1 MKIRDATTGDLPEIL
16 AIYNDAVLTTTAIW
30 NESVVDLE
38 NRLAWFSERRRLG
51 YPVLVAEDADKVIG
65 YASFGDFRAWDG
77 YRFTVEHS
85 IYVGPDRRGNGV
97 GRALLAPLIERAR
110 LLGKHVIM
118 AGIESSNE
126 RSLRLHERMGFVAVG
141 QLNEVGAKFGRWLDL
156 IFMQRM
162 LDDVPSPACGEPA
175 GRRFG

>member
-1 MKIRDATTGDLPEIL
+1 MNIRDATAGDLPEIL

-85 IYVGPDRRGNGV
+85 IYVAPDRRGNGV
-97 GRALLAPLIERAR
+97 GPTLLAPLIERAR
-110 LLGKHVIM
+110 SLGKHVIM

-126 RSLRLHERMGFVAVG
+126 PSLRLHARMGFVPAG
-141 QLNEVGAKFGRWLDL
+141 QLKEVGAKFGRWLDL
-156 IFMQRM
+156 IFMQLM
-162 LDDVPSPACGEPA
+162 LDDVPAPRVRGE
-175 GRRFG
+175 G

>member
-1 MKIRDATTGDLPEIL
+1 MRIRDATAGHLPEIL
-16 AIYNDAVLTTTAIW
+16 AINNDAVLTTTAIW
-30 NESVVDLE
+30 NENVVDLE

-65 YASFGDFRAWDG
+65 YASFGDFRPRDG

-85 IYVGPDRRGNGV
+85 IYVQADRRGSGV
-97 GRALLAPLIERAR
+97 GRSLLAPLIERTR

-126 RSLRLHERMGFVAVG
+126 PSLRLHERMGFAPVG
-141 QLNEVGAKFGRWLDL
+141 KLKEVGAKFGRWLDL
-156 IFMQRM
+156 TFMQRV
-162 LDDVPSPACGEPA
+162 LDDVPSPRG
-175 GRRFG
+175 

>member
-1 MKIRDATTGDLPEIL
+1 MKIRDATAGDLPEIL

-38 NRLAWFSERRRLG
+38 NRLAWFSERQRLG
-51 YPVLVAEDADKVIG
+51 YPVLVAEDADEVIG

-110 LLGKHVIM
+110 L
-118 AGIESSNE
+118 A
-126 RSLRLHERMGFVAVG
+126 R
-141 QLNEVGAKFGRWLDL
+141 Q
-156 IFMQRM
+156 
-162 LDDVPSPACGEPA
+162 ACDHG
-175 GRRFG
+175 GH

>member
-1 MKIRDATTGDLPEIL
+1 MKIRDATAADLPEIL

-38 NRLAWFSERRRLG
+38 NRMAWFSERQRLR
-51 YPVLVAEDADKVIG
+51 YPVLVAEEADKVIG
-65 YASFGDFRAWDG
+65 YASFGDFRPWEG
-77 YRFTVEHS
+77 YRYTVEHS

-118 AGIESSNE
+118 AGIESSNQP
-126 RSLRLHERMGFVAVG
+126 SLRLHERFGFVRVG
-141 QLNEVGAKFGRWLDL
+141 QLKEVGAKFGRWLDL
-156 IFMQRM
+156 TFMQRM
-162 LDDVPSPACGEPA
+162 LDDGTIET
-175 GRRFG
+175 FGGKDQGPKS